1 MGHKFAGFPL
11 LGRKSGL
18 LGAARDLVI
27 YGMKQ
32 PSVRNKGQNTVKN
45 GKLPYFT
52 IPTRG

>member
-27 YGMKQ
+27 LLYKTTLGKEQ
-32 PSVRNKGQNTVKN
+32 KPKYRKKRKITVFYH
-45 GKLPYFT
+45 P
-52 IPTRG
+52 